1 MPQEN
6 RQIVLA
12 SRPRGFPELENF
24 RLETGP
30 VAAPNDGECLVRGI
44 YLSVDPYMRGRMND
58 GPSYAP
64 PVQIGQLMAGSVV
77 GRVVVS
83 RFDGLK
89 EGDIV
94 AGEMGWQ
101 EYAVVRG
108 KALRKVDPSLAPIST
123 AVGVLGMPGLTAY
136 FGLLDLGQPHWGETV
151 VVSGAAGAV
160 GSTVGQIAKLKGCR
174 VVGIA
179 GSDEKIAHLTNDL
192 GFDAGFNYKTV
203 KDYREKLRELCPN
216 GIDVYFD
223 NVGGDITDAVFPLM
237 NVKARVAVCGQISQ
251 YNLTEPGMGPRLL
264 WHFIVKRIRAEGFLV
279 FDFAERY
286 GEGLKQLGQWV
297 REGRIKYFERVAEGL
312 ENAPQAF
319 LEMLRGKN
327 VGKQIVKLAEE
338 GAGAR

>member
-6 RQIVLA
+6 HQIVLA
-12 SRPRGFPELENF
+12 SRPSGFPKLGNF
-24 RLETGP
+24 RLETGTI
-30 VAAPNDGECLVRGI
+30 AAPNDGECLVRGI

-64 PVQIGQLMAGSVV
+64 PVQLGQVMVGSVV

-89 EGDIV
+89 DGDIV
-94 AGEMGWQ
+94 AGELGWQ
-101 EYAVVRG
+101 EYAVARG

-123 AVGVLGMPGLTAY
+123 AIGMLGMPGLTAY
-136 FGLLDLGQPHWGETV
+136 FGLLDLGQPRAGETV

-160 GSTVGQIAKLKGCR
+160 GSTVGQIAKIKGCR

-179 GSDEKIAHLTNDL
+179 GSDAKIAHLVNDL

-203 KDYREKLRELCPN
+203 KDYRAKLRELCPG

-223 NVGGDITDAVFPLM
+223 NVGGDITDAVFPLL
-237 NVKARVAVCGQISQ
+237 NVKARVAICGQISQ
-251 YNLTEPGMGPRLL
+251 YNLEEPELGPRLL

-286 GEGLKQLGQWV
+286 GEGLKQLGQWI
-297 REGRIKYFERVAEGL
+297 RDGKLKYFERVAEGL

-319 LEMLRGKN
+319 IEMLQGKN
-327 VGKQIVKLAEE
+327 VGKQIVKLSAE
-338 GAGAR
+338 